1 MEEALRIAKQGLEK
15 NPFEIRLLLAAS
27 QFSYELHDA
36 SAAEHFLL
44 IAKEDAE
51 DTEEILLRL
60 ATIYMEQERFED
72 IIALQS
78 QEPENLL
85 TKWMIAR
92 SYQEIEDLDKAYE
105 LYQELSSD
113 LKDNPEFLEQYT
125 YLLRELGYFEEAKT
139 QAEAYL
145 KLIPDDVQ
153 MQELL
158 ETL

>member
-1 MEEALRIAKQGLEK
+1 MNYMILVVQSS
-15 NPFEIRLLLAAS
+15 FSLL
-27 QFSYELHDA
+27 Q
-36 SAAEHFLL
+36 
-44 IAKEDAE
+44 KEDAE
-51 DTEEILLRL
+51 DTEEIFLRL

-105 LYQELSSD
+105 LYQELSPN

-125 YLLRELGYFEEAKT
+125 YLLRELGYLKKPK
-139 QAEAYL
+139 YKL
-145 KLIPDDVQ
+145 KLI
-153 MQELL
+153 
-158 ETL
+158 

>member
-1 MEEALRIAKQGLEK
+1 M
-15 NPFEIRLLLAAS
+15 
-27 QFSYELHDA
+27 HDP
-36 SAAEHFLL
+36 SAAEQFLL
-44 IAKEDAE
+44 TAKDDAE
-51 DTEEILLRL
+51 DLEEIFLRL
-60 ATIYMEQERFED
+60 ATIYMEQERYED

-92 SYQEIEDLDKAYE
+92 SYQEIEDLDRAYE

-113 LKDNPEFLEQYT
+113 LKDNPEFLEQHT
-125 YLLRELGYFEEAKT
+125 YLLRELGYFEEAKK

-153 MQELL
+153 MQVLL

>member
-1 MEEALRIAKQGLEK
+1 
-15 NPFEIRLLLAAS
+15 
-27 QFSYELHDA
+27 
-36 SAAEHFLL
+36 
-44 IAKEDAE
+44 
-51 DTEEILLRL
+51 
-60 ATIYMEQERFED
+60 MEQERFED

-78 QEPENLL
+78 QEPENPL

-105 LYQELSSD
+105 LYHNYRLISRRI
-113 LKDNPEFLEQYT
+113 LEFLEQYT
-125 YLLRELGYFEEAKT
+125 YLLRELGYFEEARV

-145 KLIPDDVQ
+145 KLVPDDVQ

>member
-1 MEEALRIAKQGLEK
+1 M
-15 NPFEIRLLLAAS
+15 
-27 QFSYELHDA
+27 HDA
-36 SAAEHFLL
+36 KAAEDFLL
-44 IAKEDAE
+44 TAKEDAE
-51 DTEEILLRL
+51 DLEEIFLRL

-105 LYQELSSD
+105 RYQELSSD

-125 YLLRELGYFEEAKT
+125 YLLRELGYFEEAKK

-145 KLIPDDVQ
+145 KLIPDDIQ